1 MRRDVVA
8 ASKFRVSGFRPEVCA
23 IAQVLG
29 ASMGCDPELQRGIIE
44 LLKERDEQSRVDHA
58 SGQNGMVLRAV
69 LWHCHQHNQQQ
80 VFVREIAATANQIY
94 HEEGESLTISNETV
108 GHVLKNLGLYTRRL
122 GKAGRGLML
131 DKATQSRAHELSYA
145 SDVLPDS
152 AGVPD
157 CGHCHK
163 MQLLETQ
170 EVV

>member
-1 MRRDVVA
+1 
-8 ASKFRVSGFRPEVCA
+8 
-23 IAQVLG
+23 
-29 ASMGCDPELQRGIIE
+29 LQHGIIE
-44 LLKERDEQSRVDHA
+44 LLKERDEQLRVDHA

-80 VFVREIAATANQIY
+80 VFVREIAATANQLY
-94 HEEGESLTISNETV
+94 REEGESLTISNETV